1 MDNHKRSCSAWY
13 QTKKQTKKS
22 TYHELKD
29 QEIVVVLAVA
39 VAVAAVV
46 AAAVAAD
53 GVVVVAAAEFVDVL
67 VVDGFE
73 NADAEDVEVIF
84 VSAFV
89 EDWTIAQWFVFV
101 VVIAIAVVAVL
112 GEIVDSKTCGKFVR
126 RCC

>member
-1 MDNHKRSCSAWY
+1 M
-13 QTKKQTKKS
+13 
-22 TYHELKD
+22 
-29 QEIVVVLAVA
+29 AVA

-89 EDWTIAQWFVFV
+89 ED
-101 VVIAIAVVAVL
+101 
-112 GEIVDSKTCGKFVR
+112 
-126 RCC
+126 